1 MANHRLDAEG
11 ELDGL
16 FRALSN
22 RSRREILARLATEGP
37 LTVGELREPLGLAKS
52 TVSKHLGVLER
63 AGLLRRRV
71 FGWHHTCQLQPKAL
85 IVAQRW
91 LGRTAASDMR
101 RRRRGA

>member
-1 MANHRLDAEG
+1 MANPRAEKQSDLDRL
-11 ELDGL
+11 
-16 FRALSN
+16 FHALSDRN
-22 RSRREILARLATEGP
+22 RRKIIGRLAQNGP

-71 FGWHHTCQLQPKAL
+71 VGRHHTCQLQPKAL

-91 LGRTAASDMR
+91 LGRTAVNEVQ
-101 RRRRGA
+101 RRRGA